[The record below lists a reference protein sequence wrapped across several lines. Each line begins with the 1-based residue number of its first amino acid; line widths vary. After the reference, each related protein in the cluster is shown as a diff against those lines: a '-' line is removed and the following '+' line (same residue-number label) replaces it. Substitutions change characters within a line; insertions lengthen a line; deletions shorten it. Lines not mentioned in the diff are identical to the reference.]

1 MTEIEESATRKRL
14 FRLFD
19 VSQVFPAVDSGPMA
33 VAELEGDGIVADTA
47 HSGDDDPGEP
57 TRPVTTPTLS
67 EDVDFA
73 HVLGARRNLAEEFG
87 AKALLTA
94 IFPGDGDEITDD
106 LKVLRRPHA
115 PNLRP
120 ASVVASRERTTG
132 RP

>member
-1 MTEIEESATRKRL
+1 
-14 FRLFD
+14 
-19 VSQVFPAVDSGPMA
+19 MA

-47 HSGDDDPGEP
+47 HSGDGHPRK
-57 TRPVTTPTLS
+57 TSRSVTAPSLP
-67 EDVDFA
+67 ENIDLA

-106 LKVLRRPHA
+106 LKVSRRPHD
-115 PNLRP
+115 PKLRR
-120 ASVVASRERTTG
+120 VDTEASRERTAG